1 MIARF
6 FFFSIFIVIGFLNGG
21 SNALAQNEPQFTQYM
36 FNRLLL
42 NPAYAGSNNGI
53 ELAGV
58 ARIQYVGLASTIS
71 TTQGLSVSSSV
82 AALHGGVGITLVN
95 DMIGLQRSTGMQF
108 SYAYQK
114 RFSRFSLGL
123 AGGVGFINTNIDGSK
138 IITPDGEYTS
148 AINHKDPQ
156 LPISNSSGF
165 SPDFSAGIYLGN
177 EKYFVSLAANH
188 LYTTQKI
195 KGASSKFFYTNDR
208 YLQLSGGYN
217 FVLSK
222 NLKLQPLLALK
233 TNFQKVQV
241 DYSALLTIRD
251 NIMTGIAF
259 RGYSAKSIDA
269 FSFLLGGYF
278 KGFKLVYSYDANI
291 SFLRSFNSGT
301 HEISLSYFMP
311 YKPTIIKGAYYH
323 NSRFL

>member
-1 MIARF
+1 MTTRV
-6 FFFSIFIVIGFLNGG
+6 FFFSIFVAIGFLNGG
-21 SNALAQNEPQFTQYM
+21 NAALAQNEPQFTQYM

-42 NPAYAGSNNGI
+42 NPAYAGSNKGL
-53 ELAGV
+53 ELTGV
-58 ARIQYVGLASTIS
+58 ARIQYVGLANTVS

-82 AALHGGVGITLVN
+82 AALHGGVGLTLVN
-95 DMIGLQRSTGMQF
+95 DMIGLQRSTGLQL

-114 RFSRFSLGL
+114 RFSQFSLGV
-123 AGGVGFINTNIDGSK
+123 AAGVGFINTNIDGSK

-156 LPISNSSGF
+156 LPIANSNAF
-165 SPDFSAGIYLGN
+165 SPDFSVGIYLGN
-177 EKYFVSLAANH
+177 EKYFASVAANH

-195 KGASSKFFYTNDR
+195 NGVSSKFFYTNDR
-208 YLQLSGGYN
+208 YFQLSGGYN

-222 NLKLQPLLALK
+222 NLKLQPTLALK
-233 TNFQKVQV
+233 TNFQKVQM
-241 DYSALLTIRD
+241 DLSTLLTIRD

-259 RGYSAKSIDA
+259 RGYSAKTIDA
-269 FSFLLGGYF
+269 FSFFLGGYF

-291 SFLRSFNSGT
+291 SFLKSFNTGT